1 MSDLH
6 KSLLGQYKA
15 LEKQLTS
22 MESGIERMA
31 DKEGASLLEKS
42 LRWYTN
48 KMADVG
54 DSLNQANPHYKKIEK
69 KLNTVADRLDAES
82 ERISRMRS
90 RAAK

>member
-22 MESGIERMA
+22 MESGIERME
-31 DKEGASLLEKS
+31 DKKGASLLDKS

-48 KMADVG
+48 KMADLG

-82 ERISRMRS
+82 QRISRMRS
-90 RAAK
+90 KAAK